1 MLHCSGT
8 KSWIF
13 ATPWAGLHARLLCPP
28 LSPGVCSNSC
38 LLSRWCHP
46 TILSSVTPLLLL
58 PSTFP
63 SIRVFSSELALHI
76 RWSKYWNF
84 SFSMSPSM
92 NIQGWRLLRFPWLAR
107 RSNQSVLKEINSE
120 YSFSAYYYDNLPR
133 VPTGKCI
140 YTYRFWT
147 LFLLKISTIGPQ
159 FGEFIDILEGE
170 RRQGPLI
177 VFSHFFSPP
186 SLPFTLHWCSLVV
199 SEVYILFSNRW

>member
-1 MLHCSGT
+1 MNLCNPM
-8 KSWIF
+8 SW
-13 ATPWAGLHARLLCPP
+13 TPCQTP
-28 LSPGVCSNSC
+28 LSSTLSWSLLKFMSIEQVMPSNS
-38 LLSRWCHP
+38 LVLCH
-46 TILSSVTPLLLL
+46 PLLLL

-76 RWSKYWNF
+76 RWSRYWNF

-120 YSFSAYYYDNLPR
+120 YSFTAYYYDNLPR

-159 FGEFIDILEGE
+159 FWEFIDILEGE

-199 SEVYILFSNRW
+199 SEVYILLSNRW